1 MDGQIIYI
9 QSSSAPDAVRGC
21 DKSPGGWG
29 GGGGGSGGS
38 RRGENRTER
47 SKGNGVTKRTRHL
60 GGKTRGRKKIKNAAE
75 RAGREGGGGEE
86 AVYSVRIE
94 P

>member
-29 GGGGGSGGS
+29 SGGGGSGSGRGGEPNGAEQRERGDEEDTAS
-38 RRGENRTER
+38 GGENT
-47 SKGNGVTKRTRHL
+47 
-60 GGKTRGRKKIKNAAE
+60 GKEKNKE
-75 RAGREGGGGEE
+75 CSRASREGGRGEE

>member
-29 GGGGGSGGS
+29 GGGSS
-38 RRGENRTER
+38 RRGENRAER

-75 RAGREGGGGEE
+75 RAGREGGRGAE